1 MRLFSTRVAPSPT
14 TTPAALAAPQQTQ
27 QTQATTPTA
36 PTNPAATTFSTGGTA
51 QALPPAL
58 SGPRQSVVAVQAST
72 TSSALT
78 PEQAASAAL
87 NAKVI
92 KKYPKLAAICADP
105 KKLMADFSARFEAQ
119 KLKTPGDAY
128 QFDVADIA
136 VPILD
141 DMRTNLATELVEL
154 RARHATLSAKVE
166 ARGLLAMPWTRSEL
180 HQLERGISY
189 IQTLHDDVAAQHDS
203 GTVPYRTLQTL
214 GFFTARALGLF
225 DMKQIN
231 RRDRALLQVDRY
243 MQGYNGV
250 RLDEEIER
258 YAKKDFKVF
267 DLQSPV
273 GGFRQAHESFVDAFF
288 DPDRLRMISLP
299 FADSLGPEPF
309 TRLVPYNIFLMGMTR
324 EPAAAD
330 GFVRPGGDFWI
341 HDVRHSSAIFEE
353 RERYVKAHAMSPA
366 ALERFQGLQDR
377 WKVELDAARADIP
390 SKELRYAIG
399 FIMFNFHHDRGY
411 TLAPSSYEHDAAID
425 KVPRL
430 LYMMLHVS
438 GQHTG
443 FKNVDATMNEAQ
455 TWLKAFWGARAA
467 EERSVWNT

>member
-1 MRLFSTRVAPSPT
+1 MRLFSNRVAPSST
-14 TTPAALAAPQQTQ
+14 TTPTVPAAPAP
-27 QTQATTPTA
+27 ATTTTTPPTA
-36 PTNPAATTFSTGGTA
+36 ATFSAGGTA
-51 QALPPAL
+51 QALPAAT
-58 SGPRQSVVAVQAST
+58 GPRQSALGVQAAST
-72 TSSALT
+72 LTAALT
-78 PEQAASAAL
+78 PEQAASATL

-105 KKLMADFSARFEAQ
+105 AQLLADFSARFEAQ
-119 KLKTPGDAY
+119 KAKTPGDAY

-141 DMRTNLATELVEL
+141 DMRTNLAAELVEL
-154 RARHATLSAKVE
+154 RARHAMLSAKVK
-166 ARGLLAMPWTRSEL
+166 AHGALAMPWTRSEL
-180 HQLERGISY
+180 HQLDRGISY
-189 IQTLHDDVAAQHDS
+189 IQTLHDDVSAQHDS
-203 GTVPYRTLQTL
+203 GTVPYRALQTL

-225 DMKQIN
+225 DMRQIQ
-231 RRDRALLQVDRY
+231 RRDRALLQIDRY

-273 GGFRQAHESFVDAFF
+273 GGFKQAHEPFEKAFF

-299 FADSLGPEPF
+299 FADTLGPEPF
-309 TRLVPYNIFLMGMTR
+309 TRLAPYNVFLMAMTR

-341 HDVRHSSAIFEE
+341 HDVRHSSAILDK
-353 RERYVKAHAMSPA
+353 RERYLADHQVSPA
-366 ALERFQGLQDR
+366 AAQRLQGVQDR
-377 WKVELDAARADIP
+377 WKVELDAARAAIP

-411 TLAPSSYEHDAAID
+411 PLAPSSYNNDVAID
-425 KVPRL
+425 RVPRL

-438 GQHTG
+438 GQPTG
-443 FKNVDATMNEAQ
+443 FKDVDATMKQAQ
-455 TWLKAFWGARAA
+455 AWLKTFWASRAA
-467 EERSVWNT
+467 EEQSFWT

>member
-1 MRLFSTRVAPSPT
+1 MRLFSTRVAASPT
-14 TTPAALAAPQQTQ
+14 ATPAVPATPTTPAPSTPI
-27 QTQATTPTA
+27 ATSPPTA
-36 PTNPAATTFSTGGTA
+36 TFSTGGTA
-51 QALPPAL
+51 QALPAAAT
-58 SGPRQSVVAVQAST
+58 GPRQSVVGVQAAST
-72 TSSALT
+72 AAAALT
-78 PEQAASAAL
+78 PEQAASATL
-87 NAKVI
+87 NAKIV

-105 KKLMADFSARFEAQ
+105 HKLMADFGARFEAQ
-119 KLKTPGDAY
+119 KLKTPTDGY

-136 VPILD
+136 LPILD

-166 ARGLLAMPWTRSEL
+166 ARGLLAMPWTRGEL

-189 IQTLHDDVAAQHDS
+189 LQTLHDDVSAQHDS

-214 GFFTARALGLF
+214 GFFTARGLGLF
-225 DMKQIN
+225 DMRQIG
-231 RRDRALLQVDRY
+231 RRDRALLQIDRY

-250 RLDEEIER
+250 NVDEEIAR

-273 GGFRQAHESFVDAFF
+273 GGFKEAHAPFEKAFF

-353 RERYVKAHAMSPA
+353 RERYVETHQMSPA

-377 WKVELDAARADIP
+377 WKVELDAARGEIP

-430 LYMMLHVS
+430 LYMMLHIS
-438 GQHTG
+438 KQPIG

-455 TWLKAFWGARAA
+455 AWLKTFWAARAA